1 MSFIKTTNADTA
13 TGTTAARPARRAT
26 PEPGF
31 VEFVG
36 LIAFMMALISLS
48 IDNLLPAFGAIQADL
63 GIADPNALQ
72 YVLTAYMAGF
82 GVMQLVYGPVSDVIG
97 RRPTL
102 MIGLSVY
109 CVGSVLAIAAHG
121 FEWLLVARAVQGMGA
136 AAARVLTVTIVRDR
150 FSGREMARV
159 MSLTM
164 MVFIIVPIFAPAIGQ
179 LFLFVGSWHMIFV
192 SMLGL
197 ALVQIV
203 WFNRRMPETLHP
215 EYRRPFS
222 VARIRDGV
230 RTCVTTR
237 VSIGYATAMGLMMG
251 SLMGYLGSSQ
261 AIFEVDVYALG
272 PMFPMAFGLIAM
284 VMGFASFLNSRLVR
298 RLGMRRM
305 SHTGICGFVAVGAV
319 QLALAFAFDGR
330 PPLFLFG
337 VVLAANM
344 FLFSLT
350 VPNFN
355 AMAMEPLGAIAGTAS
370 SVIGSYTTIA
380 SAALGALVGQA
391 FDGTVVPL
399 GFGYFG
405 LGACALLVV
414 LWTERFRLFV
424 PHHPDPVR

>member
-1 MSFIKTTNADTA
+1 MSFVSRI
-13 TGTTAARPARRAT
+13 TGGAKAPGRAT
-26 PEPGF
+26 PAPGF
-31 VEFVG
+31 AEFVG

-63 GIADPNALQ
+63 GIADANALQ

-82 GVMQLVYGPVSDVIG
+82 GVMQLIYGPISDVIG

-102 MIGLSVY
+102 MIGLTVY
-109 CVGSVLAIAAHG
+109 TVGSILAIVAHG
-121 FEWLLVARAVQGMGA
+121 FEWLLIARVVQGMGA

-179 LFLFVGSWHMIFV
+179 AFLFLGGWHAIFV
-192 SMLGL
+192 SMLVL

-203 WFNRRMPETLHP
+203 WFNLRMPETLHP
-215 EYRRPFS
+215 EYRKRLSPS
-222 VARIRDGV
+222 AIGSAMRR
-230 RTCVTTR
+230 CVTTR
-237 VSIGYATAMGLMMG
+237 VSIGYASAMGLMMG
-251 SLMGYLGSSQ
+251 ALMSYLGSSQ
-261 AIFEVDVYALG
+261 AIFETDVYALG
-272 PMFPMAFGLIAM
+272 TYFPMAFGLIAM

-298 RLGMRRM
+298 RLGMRRL
-305 SHTGICGFVAVGAV
+305 SHTGILGFVAVGALQV
-319 QLALAFAFDGR
+319 VFAFAFGGK

-337 VVLAANM
+337 AVLAANM

-355 AMAMEPLGAIAGTAS
+355 AMAMEPLGDVAGTAS
-370 SVIGSYTTIA
+370 SVFGSYTTIV
-380 SAALGALVGQA
+380 SAILGAVVGQA

-399 GFGYFG
+399 AFGYFG
-405 LGACALLVV
+405 LGLLALLIV
-414 LWTERFRLFV
+414 LWTERGRLFV

>member
-1 MSFIKTTNADTA
+1 MSFVSRIS
-13 TGTTAARPARRAT
+13 GRAT
-26 PEPGF
+26 PAPGF

-63 GIADPNALQ
+63 GIADANALQ

-102 MIGLSVY
+102 MIGLSLY
-109 CVGSVLAIAAHG
+109 SLGSVLAIAAHG
-121 FEWLLVARAVQGMGA
+121 FEWLLIARAVQGMGA

-179 LFLFVGSWHMIFV
+179 VFLLLGGWPAIFV

-203 WFNRRMPETLHP
+203 WFNLRMPETLHP
-215 EYRRPFS
+215 EYRKRFS
-222 VARIRDGV
+222 LPNILGAMRR
-230 RTCVTTR
+230 CVTTR
-237 VSIGYATAMGLMMG
+237 VSIGYATAMGLMFG
-251 SLMGYLGSSQ
+251 ALMSYLGSSQ
-261 AIFEVDVYALG
+261 AIFETEVYGLG
-272 PMFPMAFGLIAM
+272 PLFPVAFGLIAA

-298 RLGMRRM
+298 RLGMRRL
-305 SHTGICGFVAVGAV
+305 SHTGICGFVAVGALQV
-319 QLALAFAFDGR
+319 AIALAFDGK
-330 PPLFLFG
+330 PPLFLYG
-337 VVLAANM
+337 AVLAANM

-355 AMAMEPLGAIAGTAS
+355 AMAMEPLGDIAGTAS
-370 SVIGSYTTIA
+370 SVFGCYTTIA
-380 SAALGALVGQA
+380 SAILGAVVGQA
-391 FDGTVVPL
+391 FDGTVLPL
-399 GFGYFG
+399 GLGYFG
-405 LGACALLVV
+405 LGLCALLIV
-414 LWTERFRLFV
+414 LWTERGRLFV
-424 PHHPDPVR
+424 PHHPDPAPAR

>member
-1 MSFIKTTNADTA
+1 MSFVGKITGVSKTA
-13 TGTTAARPARRAT
+13 GRAAPA
-26 PEPGF
+26 PGF

-82 GVMQLVYGPVSDVIG
+82 GVMQLVYGPISDVVG
-97 RRPTL
+97 RRTTL
-102 MIGLSVY
+102 MIGLSIY

-121 FEWLLVARAVQGMGA
+121 FEWLLIARAVQGMGA

-159 MSLTM
+159 MSLIM

-179 LFLFVGSWHMIFV
+179 AFLFMGGWHAIFV
-192 SMLGL
+192 SMLVL

-215 EYRRPFS
+215 EYRKEFS
-222 VARIRDGV
+222 ITGILGAMRR
-230 RTCVTTR
+230 CVTTR

-272 PMFPMAFGLIAM
+272 PMFPMAFGLIAA

-305 SHTGICGFVAVGAV
+305 SHTGICGFVAVGAI
-319 QLALAFAFDGR
+319 QLAIAFAFNGH

-355 AMAMEPLGAIAGTAS
+355 TMAMEPLGDIAGTAS
-370 SVIGSYTTIA
+370 SVFGSYTTIA

-405 LGACALLVV
+405 LGLAALLMV
-414 LWTERFRLFV
+414 LWTERGRLFV
-424 PHHPDPVR
+424 PHHPDPTR